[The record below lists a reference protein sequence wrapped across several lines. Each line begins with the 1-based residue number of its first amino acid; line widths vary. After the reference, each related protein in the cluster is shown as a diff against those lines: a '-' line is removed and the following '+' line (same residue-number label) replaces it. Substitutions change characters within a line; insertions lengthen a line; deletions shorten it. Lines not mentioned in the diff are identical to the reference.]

1 MVNFSFLNNLCIGL
15 DGDGNVVMKEND
27 DGDNSQFWTWNDD
40 NDSLRNKDGMALDVC
55 GGDDDAGR
63 NSCTFILLPSGQYCM
78 VRCSGTKVIGY
89 PHHGGENQQWDIRD
103 ACVVSKL
110 NGMVLDLE
118 GSNTAPGARWGG
130 LKLS

>member
-1 MVNFSFLNNLCIGL
+1 MEKCILELKGIFLISNNIIVLNFSFLNNLCIGL

-63 NSCTFILLPSGQYCM
+63 NSCTFILLPSGQY
-78 VRCSGTKVIGY
+78 
-89 PHHGGENQQWDIRD
+89 
-103 ACVVSKL
+103 
-110 NGMVLDLE
+110 
-118 GSNTAPGARWGG
+118 
-130 LKLS
+130 

>member
-1 MVNFSFLNNLCIGL
+1 
-15 DGDGNVVMKEND
+15 MKEND

-40 NDSLRNKDGMALDVC
+40 NDSLRNKDGMALDVY

-63 NSCTFILLPSGQYCM
+63 KVHLTWSNNVQSIDNFFFHQ
-78 VRCSGTKVIGY
+78 GTKVIGY

-103 ACVVSKL
+103 ALVVSKL

-118 GSNTAPGARWGG
+118 GGNTAPGAR
-130 LKLS
+130 

>member
-1 MVNFSFLNNLCIGL
+1 MEKCILELKGIFLISNNIIVLNFSFLNNLCIGL

-63 NSCTFILLPSGQYCM
+63 KIYKILMSI
-78 VRCSGTKVIGY
+78 S
-89 PHHGGENQQWDIRD
+89 
-103 ACVVSKL
+103 
-110 NGMVLDLE
+110 
-118 GSNTAPGARWGG
+118 
-130 LKLS
+130 